1 MASRKFTRVSRR
13 HPVRGGISPILF
25 FLFLI
30 ICGTARATLG
40 GADEFAV
47 DWDDNPAILAQLDA
61 ASAAAH
67 QADLD
72 PADNVG
78 PPANDLASN
87 VEELEDGLRGDRRL
101 LPLRVLRCSKCFGRC
116 CPGRRPTQCRR
127 RLGPGCTS
135 SSATHLEPHT
145 AGTGALHSQQPSCHR
160 RW

>member
-25 FLFLI
+25 FLFLV

-47 DWDDNPAILAQLDA
+47 DWDDNPEILAQLDA
-61 ASAAAH
+61 ASAAH

-72 PADNVG
+72 PADNAG

-87 VEELEDGLRGDRRL
+87 VEELEDLDGLA
-101 LPLRVLRCSKCFGRC
+101 S
-116 CPGRRPTQCRR
+116 
-127 RLGPGCTS
+127 
-135 SSATHLEPHT
+135 
-145 AGTGALHSQQPSCHR
+145 AGTEDSCLLEF
-160 RW
+160 